1 MSKKNEALD
10 GLIQMLEAELAVTDP
25 ETEGYK
31 HILERYEKLTEIQ
44 RRGAESKVDP
54 NTLLVVVGNLVGVL
68 AMLNF
73 ERLGV
78 ITSKAAGHIIKPK
91 MFK

>member
-31 HILERYEKLTEIQ
+31 NILERYERLTEL
-44 RRGAESKVDP
+44 RRKEVESRIDP
-54 NTLLVVVGNLVGVL
+54 NTFLVVAGNLVGVL